1 MTAEKA
7 FKYLSRSG
15 GDQNLSKI
23 PAGKQFWF
31 YLFRD
36 PDALSSDFSN
46 YPCLCFGDA
55 VPTAGSG
62 RHERG
67 DQVRDGWP
75 GRMTRA

>member
-46 YPCLCFGDA
+46 YPCL
-55 VPTAGSG
+55 
-62 RHERG
+62 
-67 DQVRDGWP
+67 
-75 GRMTRA
+75 